1 MGLEPTTNGLEV
13 RYSIQ
18 LSYTPPE
25 QEGQT
30 RMPCLVFPNGIGIG
44 QGGQGGKLGLGGIGK
59 IPCGGGR
66 WLGNGWAMLPWGWG
80 DKTGRLHWAH
90 GCLQFSGF
98 SEFPE
103 TRGLE

>member
-18 LSYTPPE
+18 LSYTPSE

-30 RMPCLVFPNGIGIG
+30 LMPWFFQMVSGLA
-44 QGGQGGKLGLGGIGK
+44 GGDKGDNWDWTELGRELAEGGI
-59 IPCGGGR
+59 
-66 WLGNGWAMLPWGWG
+66 LPWGWG